1 MLNKLLN
8 KFRPGL
14 LTRLSN
20 IIIIQLV
27 FIFLAITIIFLYP
40 ANINMK
46 DNDYLA
52 LKDKYAHVGQQIS
65 KAIKIS
71 SSKSNDIAIDDNL
84 KKNMGALLN
93 RERINYLY
101 LFVQN
106 KNKEIK
112 TVLTLNSSSKN
123 YDDDKINAMQELIDQ
138 GIISYEMR
146 QNGDNLIPVVP
157 ETHFA
162 VYYYRFNINKRMPAV
177 LVSFVDNKYLV
188 SNRPQ
193 TLYALLILFLS
204 SALVS
209 LLLIYLL
216 NKRFQEPL
224 KHLIM
229 GLEKTAAGE
238 LYYLMESNN
247 DEELNK
253 LTAAFNNMSKTL
265 WDDHKKLKRYNLR
278 LKDAYMMLK
287 ESQKFLKTLIDSSPS
302 CIISALDNG
311 EINSFNKKAVEIFG
325 INSKEAIGKNINNLF
340 THPINKM
347 KSNKK
352 ENSDEKGIEI
362 LCRRGDGSLFPA
374 FVNIAPIV
382 NSDEQISAYLYIIKD
397 ISESKSFQEMM
408 IRIDRYYTRGEMAGD
423 IAHEINNFLAIL
435 SGNVEL
441 IPLFI
446 KKGDQEKIEK
456 KLALMKT
463 TIDKIARFTDG
474 LMDSNSDE
482 IRFDKVDINQLIET
496 ILAFLKPQ
504 NKFDEDEIITHLST
518 ETPLV
523 ELDISQIQQV
533 MVNLVNNASEAL
545 EEKESEKIINIY
557 TEFISDPYGNNK
569 ISIRVHDNGP
579 GVITDKVPLLFKKR
593 FTTKRKGHGIGLI
606 TCKRIIDAHNGSI
619 SYQFNQGAD
628 FSFEIPVS
636 RKEDLSNQSDTE
648 QTQAKVSA
656 V

>member
-1 MLNKLLN
+1 MLNKILN
-8 KFRPGL
+8 RIRPGL

-27 FIFLAITIIFLYP
+27 FVFLAITIIFFFP
-40 ANINMK
+40 ANTNMK
-46 DNDYLA
+46 DNNYLT
-52 LKDKYAHVGQQIS
+52 LKDKYAHIGQRIS
-65 KAIKIS
+65 KAMKIS
-71 SSKSNDIAIDDNL
+71 SSKSNDITIDDNS
-84 KKNMGALLN
+84 KKNLVALLN
-93 RERINYLY
+93 RERIIYSY
-101 LFVQN
+101 LFVQG

-112 TVLTLNSSSKN
+112 SVLTLNGSVKN
-123 YDDDKINAMQELIDQ
+123 DDDKINAMQELIDQ
-138 GIISYEMR
+138 GIINYEMS
-146 QNGDNLIPVVP
+146 QNNDNLIPVVP

-193 TLYALLILFLS
+193 TIYAILILFLS

-209 LLLIYLL
+209 LLLIYLI

-224 KHLIM
+224 KRLIM

-238 LYYLMESNN
+238 LYYLMESDN

-265 WDDHKKLKRYNLR
+265 WDNHKKLKRYNLR

-311 EINSFNKKAVEIFG
+311 EIKSFNKKAVEIFG
-325 INSKEAIGKNINNLF
+325 IDNKEAIGQNINDLF
-340 THPINKM
+340 THPIDEIKA
-347 KSNKK
+347 NKK
-352 ENSDEKGIEI
+352 ENGDEKGIEI

-374 FVNIAPIV
+374 FVNISPLV
-382 NSDEQISAYLYIIKD
+382 NDDDKVSAYLYIIKD

-446 KKGDQEKIEK
+446 KKGDQGKIEK
-456 KLALMKT
+456 KLALMK
-463 TIDKIARFTDG
+463 
-474 LMDSNSDE
+474 S
-482 IRFDKVDINQLIET
+482 
-496 ILAFLKPQ
+496 
-504 NKFDEDEIITHLST
+504 
-518 ETPLV
+518 
-523 ELDISQIQQV
+523 
-533 MVNLVNNASEAL
+533 
-545 EEKESEKIINIY
+545 
-557 TEFISDPYGNNK
+557 
-569 ISIRVHDNGP
+569 
-579 GVITDKVPLLFKKR
+579 
-593 FTTKRKGHGIGLI
+593 
-606 TCKRIIDAHNGSI
+606 
-619 SYQFNQGAD
+619 
-628 FSFEIPVS
+628 
-636 RKEDLSNQSDTE
+636 
-648 QTQAKVSA
+648 
-656 V
+656 